1 MLNSCGALAHSPPY
15 ALPALHSLDGGGL
28 SCAHEMQSS
37 GHCPSFHRLPLCW
50 SLSYRMTGGMSV
62 AVIDFT
68 LPTLTMAVLST
79 RLFVLDFH
87 FRNIDLAII
96 FSCSVR
102 HWLVIWGRL

>member
-1 MLNSCGALAHSPPY
+1 
-15 ALPALHSLDGGGL
+15 
-28 SCAHEMQSS
+28 
-37 GHCPSFHRLPLCW
+37 
-50 SLSYRMTGGMSV
+50 MTGGMSV